1 MKKIRLELDRLRVE
15 SFATDAAQLPRAGT
29 VHAHSGSNVPCCGT
43 VAGLESCAA
52 GCTHGDICSNPCTYD
67 IC

>member
-1 MKKIRLELDRLRVE
+1 MKKVRLELDELRVE
-15 SFATDAAQLPRAGT
+15 SFATGTAELPRAGT
-29 VHAHSGSNVPCCGT
+29 VHAYSGSRVPCCGT

-67 IC
+67 VC